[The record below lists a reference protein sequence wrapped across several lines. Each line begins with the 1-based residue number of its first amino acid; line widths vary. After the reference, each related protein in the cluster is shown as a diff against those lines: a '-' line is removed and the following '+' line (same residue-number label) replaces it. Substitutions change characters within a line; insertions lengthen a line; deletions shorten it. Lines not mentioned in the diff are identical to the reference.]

1 MRMPRKAQDGAR
13 KANDI
18 VRWRAPHLSKRE
30 QGRHDPALFC
40 PQHAPGAGCGAA
52 VHHFH
57 ADAHIFE
64 FANENPGRLTQT
76 SPGAKQEK
84 FGQGV
89 DRQKITQRGKR

>member
-18 VRWRAPHLSKRE
+18 ARCRAPHPSKRE
-30 QGRHDPALFC
+30 QGRHDPALFG
-40 PQHAPGAGCGAA
+40 PQHAPGAGCGTA

-64 FANENPGRLTQT
+64 FANENPRRLAQT
-76 SPGAKQEK
+76 SPGAEQEK
-84 FGQGV
+84 FRQGI
-89 DRQKITQRGKR
+89 DRQQVTQGGKR